1 MNLLLLTVF
10 SLLTSSLWAASCC
23 VSNTSIPNLMI
34 LPSDWQQTF
43 SVSQSRVIG
52 DVDDKG
58 KSTFRNKDNKE
69 ITQAARMD
77 LAYGWNFRY
86 QTGVSVKYQNK
97 SREFAGNEDQDSG
110 WSDVGLSHAFAP
122 KMFDRL
128 WVFQTVNI
136 PTAKSVYDA
145 QSSMAVDAQGSGT
158 YFTGLGFFKINNYKQ
173 GDLTFG
179 SEVHR
184 SFGRTIKAGGSETSL
199 DSFWGGSAS
208 FGGGWVPWKSKA
220 RLGFVMTPRM
230 EGPKTGQHNGDE
242 IKGKQSLVWDS
253 VVNAT
258 YSFDSQYAAGISYLD
273 QTLVGPVSNTLLV
286 RSFSF
291 LFQSRF

>member
-1 MNLLLLTVF
+1 MRLSFLIACSF
-10 SLLTSSLWAASCC
+10 ATSCAWSSSCC

-43 SVSQSRVIG
+43 SVSQTRVIG

-58 KSTFRNKDNKE
+58 RSTFRNQDNKE
-69 ITQAARMD
+69 MTQAARMD

-97 SREFAGNEDQDSG
+97 NREFAGQEDQDSG
-110 WSDVGLSHAFAP
+110 WSDVGLSQAYAP

-128 WVFQTVNI
+128 WIFHTVNL
-136 PTAKSVYDA
+136 PTANSVYNSR
-145 QSSMAVDAQGSGT
+145 SSMAVDAQGSGT
-158 YFTGLGFFKINNYKQ
+158 YFTGLGFFKIHNYKN

-179 SEVHR
+179 GEAHR
-184 SFGRTIKAGGSETSL
+184 SFGRTFRSGEDETSL
-199 DSFWGGSAS
+199 DPFWGGSLS
-208 FGGGWVPWKSKA
+208 IGGGWVPWKSKG
-220 RLGFVMTPRM
+220 RLGIILTPRM
-230 EGPKTGQHNGDE
+230 EGPKTGTHNDDD

-253 VVNAT
+253 VINGT
-258 YSFDSQYAAGISYLD
+258 YSFNAQYAAGVSYLD